1 MVDWLRWY
9 VHVWAYWRFI
19 NTFVSGWILLFAL
32 EWNDFVALLIRYTHS
47 SLSHL
52 LTCTHT
58 YACHRRRRRRPW
70 HKTVLFKRSNKKKD
84 ASTLFYFLTSSFTD
98 QHILILK
105 LNFEFL
111 KGAGLQLNLCYT
123 AILYSDVII
132 SIQLLIGATVIV
144 VVGGVVA
151 VAAAAA
157 AVLYEII
164 HLFFITLS
172 IFVRVNRS

>member
-1 MVDWLRWY
+1 M
-9 VHVWAYWRFI
+9 
-19 NTFVSGWILLFAL
+19 LF
-32 EWNDFVALLIRYTHS
+32 E
-47 SLSHL
+47 
-52 LTCTHT
+52 
-58 YACHRRRRRRPW
+58 
-70 HKTVLFKRSNKKKD
+70 RSNKKKD

-151 VAAAAA
+151 VAVATA

>member
-1 MVDWLRWY
+1 M
-9 VHVWAYWRFI
+9 
-19 NTFVSGWILLFAL
+19 
-32 EWNDFVALLIRYTHS
+32 
-47 SLSHL
+47 
-52 LTCTHT
+52 
-58 YACHRRRRRRPW
+58 
-70 HKTVLFKRSNKKKD
+70 
-84 ASTLFYFLTSSFTD
+84 
-98 QHILILK
+98 
-105 LNFEFL
+105 

-144 VVGGVVA
+144 VVVGGDVAAVA